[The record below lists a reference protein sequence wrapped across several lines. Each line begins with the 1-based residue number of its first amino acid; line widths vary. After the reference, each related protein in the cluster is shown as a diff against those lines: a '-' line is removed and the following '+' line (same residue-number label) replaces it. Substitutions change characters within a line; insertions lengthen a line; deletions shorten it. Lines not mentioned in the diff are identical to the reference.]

1 MSDEERLER
10 ALHAH
15 ASTVTPT
22 PDWDDVEQRAEEL
35 RRRRLRRRAGF
46 TALGVAAAI
55 VLVVALIPLLN
66 GDERTTV
73 AVTAPSTTTTGPT
86 TTTEP
91 TTTTTPSTSTTTAV
105 PLPPARPQNAIWPF
119 TGGASFRDPSQAA
132 LSFAR
137 DYLAMPA
144 PVVESTALSA
154 RVVEVRARSDRPSVT
169 SVTVAE
175 SGGNWYVTGARTR
188 NIDLVSPEPG
198 KRVHS
203 PVRVT
208 GTSTAFEAQV
218 NWEVREE
225 GAGAG
230 RKLGEGFFMGGSNGQ
245 FGPFDA
251 QLAFTT
257 PSRPSGTI
265 VLFTRSAEDGSVVEA
280 TVVPVAFE

>member
-73 AVTAPSTTTTGPT
+73 AVTAPSTTTTGPS
-86 TTTEP
+86 
-91 TTTTTPSTSTTTAV
+91 TTTTPSTSTTTTL
-105 PLPPARPQNAIWPF
+105 PLPPAWPQNAIWPF

-154 RVVEVRARSDRPSVT
+154 RVVEVRARNDRPSVT

-251 QLAFTT
+251 QLAFTA
-257 PSRPSGTI
+257 PSRPFGTI

-280 TVVPVAFE
+280 TVVPVAFG

>member
-10 ALHAH
+10 ALRAH

-46 TALGVAAAI
+46 TALGLAAAA
-55 VLVVALIPLLN
+55 VLVVALIPLLG
-66 GDERTTV
+66 GDDETRV
-73 AVTAPSTTTTGPT
+73 AVTAPSTTTT
-86 TTTEP
+86 EP
-91 TTTTTPSTSTTTAV
+91 TTTTTSTSTSTTTA

-119 TGGASFRDPSQAA
+119 AGGPRFRDPGQVA

-137 DYLAMPA
+137 YFLGMPA

-154 RVVEVRARSDRPSVT
+154 RVIEVRARRDRPAIT

-175 SGGNWYVTGARTR
+175 SGGDWYVTGARTR

-198 KRVHS
+198 DRISS
-203 PVRVT
+203 PVTVR

-225 GAGAG
+225 GAGPG
-230 RKLGEGFFMGGSNGQ
+230 RKLGEGFFMGGANGE
-245 FGPFDA
+245 FAPFDA
-251 QLAFTT
+251 RLAYAT
-257 PSRPSGTI
+257 PNGAAGAI
-265 VLFTRSAEDGSVVEA
+265 VLFTRSAEDGSVQEA
-280 TVVPVAFE
+280 TVVPVTFG

>member
-86 TTTEP
+86 TTT
-91 TTTTTPSTSTTTAV
+91 TPSTSTTTTL

-188 NIDLVSPEPG
+188 NIDLVSPEPS
-198 KRVHS
+198 KRVRS

-280 TVVPVAFE
+280 TVVPVAFG

>member
-1 MSDEERLER
+1 
-10 ALHAH
+10 
-15 ASTVTPT
+15 
-22 PDWDDVEQRAEEL
+22 
-35 RRRRLRRRAGF
+35 
-46 TALGVAAAI
+46 
-55 VLVVALIPLLN
+55 
-66 GDERTTV
+66 
-73 AVTAPSTTTTGPT
+73 
-86 TTTEP
+86 
-91 TTTTTPSTSTTTAV
+91 V
-105 PLPPARPQNAIWPF
+105 PLAPARPQNAIWPF

-137 DYLAMPA
+137 DYLGMPA

-208 GTSTAFEAQV
+208 STSTAFEAQV

-280 TVVPVAFE
+280 TVVPVAFG